1 MLGSGFTTLIVSN
14 EQMKDIMRAVK
25 SLEESGLLMNGI
37 SETIQNET
45 KEQKWGFLT
54 LLSLGCFRPV

>member
-14 EQMKDIMRAVK
+14 EQMKGIMRAVK

-37 SETIQNET
+37 SETTQNET
-45 KEQKWGFLT
+45 KEQKWEFLT

>member
-14 EQMKDIMRAVK
+14 EQMKGIMRAVK

-37 SETIQNET
+37 SETTQNET
-45 KEQKWGFLT
+45 KEQK
-54 LLSLGCFRPV
+54 

>member
-14 EQMKDIMRAVK
+14 EQMKDVMRAVK

-45 KEQKWGFLT
+45 KEQK
-54 LLSLGCFRPV
+54 